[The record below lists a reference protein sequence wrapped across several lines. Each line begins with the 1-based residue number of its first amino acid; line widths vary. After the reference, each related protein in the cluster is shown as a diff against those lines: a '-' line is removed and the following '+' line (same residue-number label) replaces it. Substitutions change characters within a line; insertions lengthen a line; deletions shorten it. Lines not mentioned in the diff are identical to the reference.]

1 MKKDI
6 QPKVYTDCKVTCAC
20 GNTFV
25 TTSTNKTL
33 SVDICS
39 SCHPFFTGQQKFVD
53 AEGRID
59 TFERKAKVM
68 AEKKQKAME
77 IKEAKKVK
85 SEKAKTKTQ
94 EKQPSLKELLS
105 KNSEEVATDK
115 E

>member
-25 TTSTNKTL
+25 TTSTSKSL

-53 AEGRID
+53 VEGRID
-59 TFERKAKVM
+59 TFERKAKLM
-68 AEKKQKAME
+68 AEKKQKAE
-77 IKEAKKVK
+77 AVKEAKKSKTTTK
-85 SEKAKTKTQ
+85 SKDKQPTLKEIFSKNTEEVTPEKA
-94 EKQPSLKELLS
+94 
-105 KNSEEVATDK
+105 
-115 E
+115 